1 MGTIDIVLLALFIP
15 GLIQGVAKGIVT
27 QIVSLI
33 SIVVGAVVASRFAQ
47 DVADVALLQF
57 SGVDGKL
64 MYVICF
70 ALIFL
75 ACVIVMAIVGRLI
88 TKLIKIATLGW
99 INRLLG
105 ALFSLFITA
114 FVLGLL
120 ISVFEGLNANWHIAD
135 PESFADLKVWPALRD
150 FSAGILPQLKLF
162 ISDYVAPAAASGEC
176 ATV

>member
-15 GLIQGVAKGIVT
+15 GIIQGFVKGIIT

-33 SIVVGAVVASRFAQ
+33 SIAAGAVVASRFAQ

-57 SGVDGKL
+57 TGVDGKL
-64 MYVICF
+64 MYIICF
-70 ALIFL
+70 VLLFL
-75 ACVIVMAIVGRLI
+75 ACVIVMAIFGKLI

-99 INRLLG
+99 INKLLG

-120 ISVFEGLNANWHIAD
+120 ISVFEGLNASWHIVD
-135 PESFADLKVWPALRD
+135 PESFADLKIWPALRD
-150 FSAGILPQLKLF
+150 FSSGILPQLKLF
-162 ISDYVAPAAASGEC
+162 ISDYVAPAAAPGEC

>member
-15 GLIQGVAKGIVT
+15 GIIMGFAKGVIS

-57 SGVDGKL
+57 TGVDGKL

-70 ALIFL
+70 TLLFL
-75 ACVIVMAIVGRLI
+75 TCVLVMAIVGKLI
-88 TKLIKIATLGW
+88 TKLFKIATLGW

-105 ALFSLFITA
+105 AVFSIVITA
-114 FVLGLL
+114 FLLGLL
-120 ISVFEGLNANWHIAD
+120 ISVFEGLNSSWEIAD
-135 PESFADLKVWPALRD
+135 PEQFADLKIWPALRD
-150 FSAGILPQLKLF
+150 FAAGILPQLKIF
-162 ISDYVAPAAASGEC
+162 ISDYVAPATASGQC
-176 ATV
+176 TNV